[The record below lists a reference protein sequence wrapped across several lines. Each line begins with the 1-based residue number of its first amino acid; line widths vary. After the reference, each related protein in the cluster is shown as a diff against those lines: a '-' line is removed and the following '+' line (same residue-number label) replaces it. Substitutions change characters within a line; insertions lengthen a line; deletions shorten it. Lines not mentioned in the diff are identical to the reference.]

1 MHPICLRATAL
12 VMLALA
18 TMAAACGGDGSDPD
32 RDPVPA
38 PTYALKIEDA
48 PIDGLDV
55 LILESFPAQYNL
67 RILSGLPSGCHQFDR
82 SEITSRNGEE
92 IAVRVTNTVPGDPDV
107 ACTAI
112 YGTHEST
119 VPLGSDFIGGT
130 TYTVRVNDK
139 TTTFTAQ

>member
-1 MHPICLRATAL
+1 MRTKLTLGLTLLAL
-12 VMLALA
+12 VFAVMS
-18 TMAAACGGDGSDPD
+18 AACGDDGRTPDP
-32 RDPVPA
+32 DPVPA
-38 PTYALKIEDA
+38 PTYAPKIEDA
-48 PIDGLDV
+48 PIDQLEV

-67 RILSGLPSGCHQFDR
+67 RIVSGLPSGCHQFDKAEVTGR
-82 SEITSRNGEE
+82 SDSEIE
-92 IAVRVTNTVPGDPDV
+92 VRVTNTLPGDPNI

-119 VPLGSDFIGGT
+119 VPLGSDFIAGA